1 MTEVR
6 IDAIVNGEPMA
17 LTAPLDGNLLH
28 ALRDA
33 GLLSPKAGCEEGRCG
48 ACSVRLE
55 GDIVYACLVPA
66 VRCDGA
72 RIGTAEGG
80 VPGDLADA
88 LVAQGGVQCGFCTP
102 GFVMA
107 IEDLLSRA
115 GQGPLTEQDVRGAL
129 AGNLCRCTGYAAIVA
144 AVLDVDQRRRP
155 QCR

>member
-1 MTEVR
+1 MTEVQ
-6 IDAIVNGEPMA
+6 IDATVNGEPVA
-17 LTAPLDGNLLH
+17 LTAPLDGSLLH
-28 ALRDA
+28 AMRDA

-48 ACSVRLE
+48 ACSVRLD
-55 GDIVYACLVPA
+55 GDVVYACLVPA

-88 LVAQGGVQCGFCTP
+88 LVAQGAVQCGFCTP

-115 GQGPLTEQDVRGAL
+115 GQRPLTEQDVRAAL
-129 AGNLCRCTGYAAIVA
+129 SGNLCRCTGYSAIVA
-144 AVLDVDQRRRP
+144 AVLDVHQGRRQ
-155 QCR
+155 QCP